1 MTKKK
6 TFFEKISQ
14 YHYYILFALLLITAV
29 CVTFVEI
36 HKIKQEEKDFE
47 SMYEPRPYQYVTET
61 AALFLS
67 NKDGKWLSHIPDST
81 TGTLVEL
88 KANLMCVEWIETGE
102 KYFIGYS
109 LSPKL
114 KSLGVILDIKADS
127 TTYRYGEYSATF
139 PGGALREM
147 SILQDVEKVGKEY
160 EKMIN
165 ARRDAYF
172 KKYLDGD
179 KRESSAW
186 MYHIFHK

>member
-47 SMYEPRPYQYVTET
+47 SMYEPRPYQYVTGT

-88 KANLMCVEWIETGE
+88 KASPLYVEWIETGE

-114 KSLGVILDIKADS
+114 KSLGVILDVKADS

-147 SILQDVEKVGKEY
+147 TILQAVEKVGKEY
-160 EKMIN
+160 EKMID
-165 ARRDAYF
+165 ARRDAYS
-172 KKYLDGD
+172 KKYLGGD

>member
-6 TFFEKISQ
+6 TFFEKTSQ

-29 CVTFVEI
+29 CVTFVEV

-61 AALFLS
+61 ATLYLT
-67 NKDGKWLSHIPDST
+67 NKDGKWLSHIPDGT
-81 TGTLVEL
+81 TGAFVEL
-88 KANLMCVEWIETGE
+88 KASQLYVEWIETGR
-102 KYFIGYS
+102 KDFIGFS

-114 KSLGVILDIKADS
+114 KSLGVTLDIKADS

-147 SILQDVEKVGKEY
+147 IILEAVEKVGKEY
-160 EKMIN
+160 EKMID
-165 ARRDAYF
+165 ARRDAYS

-186 MYHIFHK
+186 MYHIFRK